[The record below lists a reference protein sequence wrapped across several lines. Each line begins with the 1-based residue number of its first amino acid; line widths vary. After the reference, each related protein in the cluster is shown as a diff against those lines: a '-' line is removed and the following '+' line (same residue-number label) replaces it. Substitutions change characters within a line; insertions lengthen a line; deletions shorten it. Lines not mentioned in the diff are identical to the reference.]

1 MFCLP
6 HRYKVCISGAISLG
20 YSVVSILFT
29 CLGCVNE
36 DRFFFNLRP
45 GDSDWIASNALDCGV
60 RWPRCSIW
68 RMRAGDRK
76 ASWSE
81 ACSYYGKFCD
91 RTKVS
96 LDAALCFVALFL
108 VSSHR
113 PFSKF
118 EAPFGFGFFQRWG
131 GRINRLGM

>member
-45 GDSDWIASNALDCGV
+45 GDSDWIASNALDCLLREVLRQDEGV
-60 RWPRCSIW
+60 IGLLR
-68 RMRAGDRK
+68 
-76 ASWSE
+76 
-81 ACSYYGKFCD
+81 
-91 RTKVS
+91 
-96 LDAALCFVALFL
+96 CFVSGVISQTVQQVRSPLRF
-108 VSSHR
+108 
-113 PFSKF
+113 
-118 EAPFGFGFFQRWG
+118 
-131 GRINRLGM
+131 RILPKVVWENK